1 MFLELVN
8 HQNDY
13 VKFHAACA
21 LLHENEDIAI
31 DTLMKVAEKKG
42 ILGFSAKM
50 TISEFKKG
58 NI

>member
-21 LLHENEDIAI
+21 LLHENED
-31 DTLMKVAEKKG
+31 TNKYR
-42 ILGFSAKM
+42 
-50 TISEFKKG
+50 
-58 NI
+58 